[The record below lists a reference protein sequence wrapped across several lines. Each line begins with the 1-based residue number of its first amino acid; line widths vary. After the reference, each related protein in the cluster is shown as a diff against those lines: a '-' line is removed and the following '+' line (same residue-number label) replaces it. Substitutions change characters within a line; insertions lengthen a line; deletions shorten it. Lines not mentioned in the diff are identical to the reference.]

1 MVIVTMLFTGGMV
14 PAYIM
19 VVNVL
24 HLGNTYWHSGCPRR

>member
-14 PAYIM
+14 PSYIM

-24 HLGNTYWHSGCPRR
+24 HLGNTYWALWLPTR